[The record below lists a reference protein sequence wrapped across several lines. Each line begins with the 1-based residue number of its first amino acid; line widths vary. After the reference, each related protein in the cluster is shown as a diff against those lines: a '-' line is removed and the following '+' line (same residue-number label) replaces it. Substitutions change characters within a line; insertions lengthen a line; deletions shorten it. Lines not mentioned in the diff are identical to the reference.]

1 MVSIV
6 RVQLVQWKLSVIQSS
21 GVFTIQGLLKNWSK
35 WKDSWDFWNCL
46 LYRGCLLSRDVR
58 SAGFHC
64 IRNISLHSS
73 ASIPSAL
80 VTWDHSCTT
89 PPHIQIVAIHIEH
102 LHPQFSS
109 PSVFVVWNHQTSPLP
124 TINSVYSQN
133 GTISLLYDWTVYIL
147 IILKSLREGP
157 VIDSPTS
164 CQVVLV
170 SRNSYSD
177 SDNRRPRCWSNKYET
192 VSLQNRI

>member
-1 MVSIV
+1 MKG
-6 RVQLVQWKLSVIQSS
+6 QL
-21 GVFTIQGLLKNWSK
+21 
-35 WKDSWDFWNCL
+35 DFWNCL
-46 LYRGCLLSRDVR
+46 LYRGCLLSRDVC

-80 VTWDHSCTT
+80 VTRDNSCTT
-89 PPHIQIVAIHIEH
+89 PPHIQLVAIHIEH
-102 LHPQFSS
+102 LHPPFSS
-109 PSVFVVWNHQTSPLP
+109 PSVIVVWNHQTSPPP

-164 CQVVLV
+164 CLVVLV

-177 SDNRRPRCWSNKYET
+177 LDSWRLRCWSNNYET
-192 VSLQNRI
+192 VSLQDRI